1 MIIES
6 IRDLNFKA
14 KDKVLM
20 VKKLD
25 NSILTKAEVIGVKS
39 ILCLENES
47 DIESEIPIKKISP
60 DEWKKLR

>member
-1 MIIES
+1 VIIES

-47 DIESEIPIKKISP
+47 DIESEISIKKISP

>member
-47 DIESEIPIKKISP
+47 DIESEISIKKISP